1 MPHSIEYTALAI
13 DQLRD
18 LARHERRTVLDAVDQ
33 YLTNQPEKQS
43 KSRIKRLRGY
53 HVPAYRLRV
62 GELRVYFTIEN
73 LTVTVHG
80 VAPKD
85 RQDEWLNLHG
95 KP

>member
-1 MPHSIEYTALAI
+1 MLHRIEYTPLAL

-18 LARHERRTVLDAVDQ
+18 LARHERRTVLDGVDAF
-33 YLTNQPEKQS
+33 LVREPEKES

-53 HVPAYRLRV
+53 SVPAYRLRI
-62 GELRVYFTIEN
+62 GDLRVYYTVESH
-73 LTVTVHG
+73 TVTVHG

-85 RQDEWLNLHG
+85 HQDEWLITYG